1 MQRWDHTK
9 LSFEGHEMQTQNIPA
24 DRTQREDEKMGSFV
38 RIICHFGV
46 MAIKMSKMAHKNC

>member
-1 MQRWDHTK
+1 MQRWDQTK

-38 RIICHFGV
+38 RVICHF
-46 MAIKMSKMAHKNC
+46 